1 MSPVVDKRCP
11 CCRFA
16 RSSSGAADRHQG
28 RVQWRAAAA
37 AERRAATVV
46 CSSNSGSNALQ
57 APSSKIK
64 VRAGSISIQIQQQR
78 RTSSS
83 SSCDRRSA
91 AATEI
96 SHVQARKSGLTIARS
111 NRISTPN
118 METAMGPVIS
128 ALCSAATGRVGS
140 NSTPLLP
147 QRRERHNAILGGKT
161 GTSSL
166 PVGESGRR
174 RTEGV

>member
-1 MSPVVDKRCP
+1 
-11 CCRFA
+11 
-16 RSSSGAADRHQG
+16 
-28 RVQWRAAAA
+28 
-37 AERRAATVV
+37 
-46 CSSNSGSNALQ
+46 
-57 APSSKIK
+57 
-64 VRAGSISIQIQQQR
+64 
-78 RTSSS
+78 
-83 SSCDRRSA
+83 
-91 AATEI
+91 
-96 SHVQARKSGLTIARS
+96 VQARKSGLTIARS

-140 NSTPLLP
+140 NGTPLLP
-147 QRRERHNAILGGKT
+147 QRRERHNAILGEKT